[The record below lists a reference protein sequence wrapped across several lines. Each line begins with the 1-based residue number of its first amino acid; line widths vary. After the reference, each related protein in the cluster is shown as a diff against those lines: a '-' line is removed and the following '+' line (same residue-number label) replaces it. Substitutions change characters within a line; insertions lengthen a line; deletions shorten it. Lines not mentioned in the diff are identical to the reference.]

1 MKDKILFLGS
11 VRRGYA
17 KKIHF
22 MYMNYMILT
31 SNKARDEYFRV
42 AK

>member
-17 KKIHF
+17 KKNSFHV
-22 MYMNYMILT
+22 YELYDLT
-31 SNKARDEYFRV
+31 SNKARDEYLRV